1 MYRKLFKYNYPQKI
15 YKKFLSGKSDYDIL
29 ELSWS
34 SAFKTKYEENNRSY
48 SILYRPRCMRR
59 NKSVI
64 VVPGLRSTALCERGI
79 AIFLAKNGFDC
90 YIFMLPYHHKRTPRG
105 YKNGELFLSTDL
117 FLSGSALLQSIKEIR
132 ALADLCEG
140 EKVGII
146 GISLG
151 GFLTHILMG
160 VDNRFKAGIAISSG
174 GNLNRILWE
183 GFVGIAIKRLLRG
196 RGVEDRDYIK
206 TLEKFN
212 NFIEDAKRDIW
223 RKPDFPWFLIDPL
236 TYAHLNHPRNV
247 VMFNGIIDPVIPLKA
262 VLGLWSAIGK
272 PKLFLLPAG
281 HLLVYP
287 FYLFIIFYSINFFKR
302 NL

>member
-1 MYRKLFKYNYPQKI
+1 MYRKLFKYRHPQKI
-15 YKKFLSGKSDYDIL
+15 YRKLLGKKRDYDIL

-34 SAFKTKYEENNRSY
+34 SALKTKYEENNKSY
-48 SILYRPRCMRR
+48 AILYRPKRNRR
-59 NKSVI
+59 NKSII

-79 AIFLAKNGFDC
+79 SIFLAKNGFDC
-90 YIFMLPYHHKRTPRG
+90 YIFVLPYHHKRTPEG

-132 ALADLCEG
+132 TLADFCEG
-140 EKVGII
+140 ERVGIV
-146 GISLG
+146 GVSLG

-183 GFVGIAIKRLLRG
+183 GFVGIAIKRLLRKS
-196 RGVEDRDYIK
+196 GVTDSDYLKILERFK
-206 TLEKFN
+206 T
-212 NFIEDAKRDIW
+212 FIEDAINDNW

-236 TYAHLNHPRNV
+236 TYAHLNQPRNI
-247 VMFNGIIDPVIPLKA
+247 VMFNGIIDPVIPMKA
-262 VLGLWSAIGK
+262 VLELWDAMGK
-272 PKLFLLPAG
+272 PKLFLIPAG

-287 FYLFIIFYSINFFKR
+287 FYLLIIFYSINFFKR